1 MLLDNTEK
9 LAVIRARTR
18 RRLVF
23 TLTTLVL
30 YFSFVL
36 NWTDSG
42 AWLGARL
49 GASHVTGSLLMFCG
63 LVVVLILLELLFL
76 LLNRATTRLGEGN

>member
-1 MLLDNTEK
+1 MENAEK
-9 LAVIRARTR
+9 LAVIRVRTR

-23 TLTTLVL
+23 TLMTLVL

-36 NWTDSG
+36 NWAGFGD
-42 AWLGARL
+42 WLGARL
-49 GASHVTGSLLMFCG
+49 GASHVTGSLLMFVA

-76 LLNRATTRLGEGN
+76 LLNRATTRLGEGG